1 MTEETQSI
9 NSDMPQPADLVI
21 QARWVIPVRPRG
33 QALEDAAVVINGG
46 RIIDV
51 LPVAQL
57 AARYQVTQTVILND
71 HVLVPG
77 LINLHTHAGMT
88 LMRGLAD
95 DLPLMQWLNEHIWP
109 AEKKVISEGFVHDS
123 TLLGCA
129 EMLSGGVTCFNEMY
143 FYPEAAAEAA
153 IQAGLRANLG
163 LIVLEFPTSYA
174 HDAEDYLQK
183 GLNSRDNW
191 RGHALL
197 SASLAPHAPYTISDE
212 TFGKVLTYADQLG
225 IGIHTH
231 VHETQD
237 EISQSIAQ
245 HGVRPLQRLANLS
258 LLGPN
263 IVAAHCVHLQPEEM
277 SLLAEYGCHVAHCPT
292 SNLKLASGI
301 ASIAELLMKGVNVG
315 IGTDGAA
322 SNNRLD
328 MFSEMRMAAL
338 LAKGTSGDAAA
349 LPASQALEMATL
361 SAAKAL
367 CMEEKIG
374 SIEVGKMA
382 DLVAVRIADSEILPC
397 FDPISHLV
405 YVAERE
411 QVSHVWVAGELRYQ
425 KLAGQTGVY
434 ADIEP
439 AELKEIIEEW
449 QPKLNQYKA

>member
-1 MTEETQSI
+1 MTQEPLSI
-9 NSDMPQPADLVI
+9 SGMPQPADLVI
-21 QARWVIPVRPRG
+21 MARWVIPVSPRG
-33 QALEDAAVVINGG
+33 LILENTVVVVNDG

-51 LPVAQL
+51 LPSVQL
-57 AARYQVTQTVILND
+57 PARYQADQTVTLND
-71 HVLVPG
+71 HALIPG

-109 AEKKVISEGFVHDS
+109 AEKKVISERFVRDS
-123 TLLGCA
+123 TLLGAA
-129 EMLSGGVTCFNEMY
+129 EMLSSGVTCFNEMY
-143 FYPEAAAEAA
+143 FYPESAADAA
-153 IQAGLRANLG
+153 TQAGIRANLG

-174 HDAEDYLQK
+174 HDADDYLQK

-191 RGHALL
+191 RGHELL

-237 EISQSIAQ
+237 EISQGKAQ
-245 HGVRPLQRLANLS
+245 HGVRPLQRLANLG

-263 IVAAHCVHLQPEEM
+263 MVAAHCVHLQPEEM
-277 SLLAEYGCHVAHCPT
+277 SLLAEYGCHVAHCPA
-292 SNLKLASGI
+292 SNLKLGSGI
-301 ASIAELLMKGVNVG
+301 APIAEFIANGVNVG

-328 MFSEMRMAAL
+328 MFSEMRLAAL
-338 LAKGTSGDAAA
+338 LAKGASGNAAA

-374 SIEVGKMA
+374 SIEAGKMA
-382 DLVAVRIADSEILPC
+382 DLVAVRIADPEVLPC

-411 QVSHVWVAGELRYQ
+411 HVSHVWVAGELRYQ

-434 ADIEP
+434 ANIEP
-439 AELKEIIEEW
+439 VELKEIIKEW
-449 QPKLNQYKA
+449 QPKLNQYKV

>member
-1 MTEETQSI
+1 MTEETFHTSG
-9 NSDMPQPADLVI
+9 MPQPADLVI
-21 QARWVIPVRPRG
+21 KARWVIPVRPHG
-33 QALEDAAVVINGG
+33 QVLEDAAVVINDG
-46 RIIDV
+46 RIVDV
-51 LPVAQL
+51 LRSTEL
-57 AARYQVTQTVILND
+57 SARYQAAQTITLND
-71 HVLVPG
+71 HALVPG

-109 AEKKVISEGFVHDS
+109 AEKKVISERFVRDS
-123 TLLGCA
+123 TFLGCA

-143 FYPEAAAEAA
+143 FYPESAAEAVM
-153 IQAGLRANLG
+153 QAGIRANLG

-174 HDAEDYLQK
+174 HDADDYLQK
-183 GLNSRDNW
+183 GLNIRDTW
-191 RGHALL
+191 RGHDLL

-212 TFGKVLTYADQLG
+212 TFAKVLTYADQLG

-237 EISQSIAQ
+237 EISQSTAQ
-245 HGVRPLQRLANLS
+245 HGVRPLQRLANLG

-263 IVAAHCVHLQPEEM
+263 MVAAHCVHMQPEEM

-301 ASIAELLMKGVNVG
+301 APITELLTTGVNVG

-328 MFSEMRMAAL
+328 MFSEMRLAAL
-338 LAKGTSGDAAA
+338 LAKGASGDAAV

-361 SAAKAL
+361 GGAKAL

-374 SIEVGKMA
+374 SIEIGKMA
-382 DLVAVRIADSEILPC
+382 DLVAVRIADPEVLPC

-405 YVAERE
+405 YVSERE
-411 QVSHVWVAGELRYQ
+411 HVSHVWVAGELQYQ

-434 ADIEP
+434 ANIEP
-439 AELKEIIEEW
+439 TELKEIIEEW
-449 QPKLNQYKA
+449 QPILNQYKV